1 MRRVSCLS
9 CRAEVS
15 GPSKNKSQAG
25 SAGKEILVTVFL
37 VREIV
42 MVENSLLEDKRVLIV
57 DDEPDVL
64 ETLEELLNMCEL
76 VTASSFDEAKVLLE
90 THRFDMAILD
100 IMGVNGYKLLD
111 MANEKKILAVM
122 LTAHA
127 LTPEDTV
134 KSYKRGA
141 AFFVPKEEIAN
152 ITTFLSDVLEA
163 KEKGENYWARWLD
176 RLGHY
181 YDKKFGPGWK
191 DSDREFWEALSKQD
205 WRLAS
210 VLRREEEKA

>member
-1 MRRVSCLS
+1 MTES
-9 CRAEVS
+9 
-15 GPSKNKSQAG
+15 
-25 SAGKEILVTVFL
+25 
-37 VREIV
+37 
-42 MVENSLLEDKRVLIV
+42 SLLEDKRVLIV

-64 ETLEELLNMCEL
+64 ETLEELLSMCEI
-76 VTASSFDEAKVLLE
+76 VAASSFDEAQDLLE
-90 THRFDMAILD
+90 THGFDMAVLD

-111 MANEKKILAVM
+111 IANEKKILAVM

-141 AFFVPKEEIAN
+141 AFFVPKEEMAN
-152 ITTFLSDVLEA
+152 MTTFLSDVLEA

-176 RLGHY
+176 RLGDY
-181 YDKKFGPGWK
+181 YEKKFGPEWR

-210 VLRREEEKA
+210 VLRREEERS

>member
-1 MRRVSCLS
+1 MV
-9 CRAEVS
+9 
-15 GPSKNKSQAG
+15 G
-25 SAGKEILVTVFL
+25 IFL
-37 VREIV
+37 VSEIV
-42 MVENSLLEDKRVLIV
+42 MGESRLLEDKRVLIV

-64 ETLEELLNMCEL
+64 ETLEELLSMCEL
-76 VTASSFDEAKVLLE
+76 VTASSFDEAKVLVE
-90 THRFDMAILD
+90 THSFDMAILD

-141 AFFVPKEEIAN
+141 AFFVPKEEMAN
-152 ITTFLSDVLEA
+152 ITTFLSDVFEA
-163 KEKGENYWARWLD
+163 KEKGEDYWARWLD

-181 YDKKFGPGWK
+181 YDKKFGPGWR
-191 DSDREFWEALSKQD
+191 DSDREFWEALSNQD

-210 VLRREEEKA
+210 VLRRKGQKA

>member
-1 MRRVSCLS
+1 
-9 CRAEVS
+9 
-15 GPSKNKSQAG
+15 
-25 SAGKEILVTVFL
+25 
-37 VREIV
+37 
-42 MVENSLLEDKRVLIV
+42 
-57 DDEPDVL
+57 
-64 ETLEELLNMCEL
+64 
-76 VTASSFDEAKVLLE
+76 
-90 THRFDMAILD
+90 
-100 IMGVNGYKLLD
+100 

-141 AFFVPKEEIAN
+141 AFFVPKEEMSN

-163 KEKGENYWARWLD
+163 KEKGENYWASWLD
-176 RLGHY
+176 RLGRY
-181 YDKKFGPGWK
+181 YDKKFGPDWK

-210 VLRREEEKA
+210 VLRREEDK

>member
-1 MRRVSCLS
+1 MTESS
-9 CRAEVS
+9 S
-15 GPSKNKSQAG
+15 
-25 SAGKEILVTVFL
+25 
-37 VREIV
+37 
-42 MVENSLLEDKRVLIV
+42 LEDKRVLIV

-64 ETLEELLNMCEL
+64 ETLEELLSMCEI
-76 VTASSFDEAKVLLE
+76 VAASSFDEAQDLLE
-90 THRFDMAILD
+90 THGFDMAVLD

-111 MANEKKILAVM
+111 IANEKKILAVM

-141 AFFVPKEEIAN
+141 AFFVPKEEMAN
-152 ITTFLSDVLEA
+152 MTTFLSDVLEA

-191 DSDREFWEALSKQD
+191 DSDKEFWEALSQQD

-210 VLRREEEKA
+210 VLRREEERS

>member
-1 MRRVSCLS
+1 M
-9 CRAEVS
+9 AES
-15 GPSKNKSQAG
+15 SS
-25 SAGKEILVTVFL
+25 
-37 VREIV
+37 
-42 MVENSLLEDKRVLIV
+42 LEDKRVLIV

-64 ETLEELLNMCEL
+64 ETLEELLSMCEI
-76 VTASSFDEAKVLLE
+76 VAASSFDEAQELLE
-90 THRFDMAILD
+90 THGFDMAVLD

-111 MANEKKILAVM
+111 IANEKKILAVM

-141 AFFVPKEEIAN
+141 AFFVPKEEMAN
-152 ITTFLSDVLEA
+152 MATFLSDVLEA

-181 YDKKFGPGWK
+181 YDKKFGPDWK

-210 VLRREEEKA
+210 VLRREEERS

>member
-1 MRRVSCLS
+1 MTESS
-9 CRAEVS
+9 S
-15 GPSKNKSQAG
+15 
-25 SAGKEILVTVFL
+25 
-37 VREIV
+37 
-42 MVENSLLEDKRVLIV
+42 LEDKRVLIV

-64 ETLEELLNMCEL
+64 ETLEELLSMCEI
-76 VTASSFDEAKVLLE
+76 VAASSFDEAQDLLE
-90 THRFDMAILD
+90 THGFDMAVLD

-111 MANEKKILAVM
+111 IANEKKILAVM

-141 AFFVPKEEIAN
+141 AFFVPKEEMAN
-152 ITTFLSDVLEA
+152 MTTFLSDVLEA

-191 DSDREFWEALSKQD
+191 DSDKEFWEALSKQD

-210 VLRREEEKA
+210 VLRREEERS

>member
-1 MRRVSCLS
+1 MSVAS
-9 CRAEVS
+9 
-15 GPSKNKSQAG
+15 
-25 SAGKEILVTVFL
+25 I
-37 VREIV
+37 
-42 MVENSLLEDKRVLIV
+42 LEDKRVLIV

-64 ETLEELLNMCEL
+64 ETLEDLLNMCEL
-76 VTASSFDEAKVLLE
+76 FTASSFDEASALLKSD
-90 THRFDMAILD
+90 RFDIAILD
-100 IMGVNGYKLLD
+100 IMGVDGYRLLD
-111 MANEKKILAVM
+111 MANEKKILAIM

-141 AFFVPKEEIAN
+141 AFFVPKEEMAN

-163 KEKGENYWARWLD
+163 KERGENYWASWLD

-181 YDKKFGPGWK
+181 YDGKFGPHWK
-191 DSDREFWEALSKQD
+191 DSDREFWEALAKQD

-210 VLRREEEKA
+210 VLRREEEKR